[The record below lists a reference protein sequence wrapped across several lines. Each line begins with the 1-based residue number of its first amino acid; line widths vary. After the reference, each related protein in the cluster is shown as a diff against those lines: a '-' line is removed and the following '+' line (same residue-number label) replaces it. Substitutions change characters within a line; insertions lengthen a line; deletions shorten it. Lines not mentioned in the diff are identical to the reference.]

1 MTIKNKKKKFEIGLF
16 ALNSSSGISMTK
28 VEERWRADWDD
39 IEVAAKLSDKAGMD
53 FIISVQRWLGFEGA
67 TDPAG
72 LTYDSLTFCAALAS
86 ITSNIRLYATVHVP
100 ILHPT
105 YLARSLATIDQ
116 VSKGRAALNI
126 VCGWNQREFEMFDI
140 MNQDM
145 VNRYDEG
152 EEWLKLL
159 NNILSS
165 STFKPFKGNYF
176 NTRFSTTSPKLY
188 KRNKINTLNAAFSE
202 TGRLFAAKNCDSLIT
217 MFSSY
222 ESARKQTE
230 NIKKTAKLHN
240 NNIKVYGLVHI
251 VCRQSDK
258 EAEEYYDNYAG
269 PMADTDAINNFI
281 SILSRGD
288 KKSVL
293 ANLQKSQM
301 KKMAGGL
308 GSFPIIGSP
317 KTVLSKI
324 SDLDDLGLDGI
335 AIGFVNFKDELPYFI
350 DNVFNKLT

>member
-1 MTIKNKKKKFEIGLF
+1 MKKKFEIGLF

-28 VEERWRADWDD
+28 VEERWRAEWDD
-39 IEVAAKLSDKAGMD
+39 IEIAAKMSDKAGLD

-140 MNQDM
+140 MNQDAI
-145 VNRYDEG
+145 NRYDQG
-152 EEWLKLL
+152 EEWLNLL
-159 NNILSS
+159 NNIFSNA
-165 STFKPFKGNYF
+165 TFKPFKGEYF
-176 NTRFSTTSPKLY
+176 NTRFSSTSPKLY

-217 MFSSY
+217 LFSSY
-222 ESARKQTE
+222 ASARKQTE
-230 NIKKTAKLHN
+230 NIKKTAKKYN

-251 VCRQSDK
+251 VCRETDK
-258 EAEEYYDNYAG
+258 EAKDYYNHYADD
-269 PMADTDAINNFI
+269 MADKKAINNFI
-281 SILSRGD
+281 SILSRGN
-288 KKSVL
+288 KNSVL
-293 ANLQKSQM
+293 ANLQKSQV
-301 KKMAGGL
+301 KKMAGGI

-317 KTVLSKI
+317 KTVLDMI
-324 SDLDDLGLDGI
+324 SDLNELGLDGI

-350 DNVFNKLT
+350 DNVFKKLTNTK